1 MRPLA
6 VLKRLRGDFPAAPA
20 ARRPAA
26 AVSRALA
33 SPPSPPPLHHSRL
46 GKRPASEPGEAPN
59 YESLQRNFR
68 AARTFPKCRA
78 RELGEFRLF
87 GTGGKIRLAS
97 NPSLGKMEA
106 RRPLEGVDWLS
117 GAGLRRRRGGGDSPS
132 VMRTECS
139 PSPCSSFACPPPP
152 HRAQGP
158 GQGDNRGK
166 GCRRKRG
173 PAEARAEGSEG
184 QAAHGVGLFIERVRV
199 WGWGK
204 DLHLGAG
211 LGELDDGVLADGRHL
226 LLELLPLLGG
236 RASEEGGEGA
246 GSEIL
251 GLDLAPGG
259 RRKGGKERGREGG
272 RRGGEGWAPRS
283 RPCRA
288 RGRSRARCGA

>member
-117 GAGLRRRRGGGDSPS
+117 GAGLRRRRGGGGGGDMGGGVAVATGGGGLAVGDEDRVQPQPLQQLRLPAAAAPRSGP
-132 VMRTECS
+132 RT
-139 PSPCSSFACPPPP
+139 
-152 HRAQGP
+152 
-158 GQGDNRGK
+158 
-166 GCRRKRG
+166 RRQSRERV
-173 PAEARAEGSEG
+173 PAEARAGGSAGRG
-184 QAAHGVGLFIERVRV
+184 Q
-199 WGWGK
+199 
-204 DLHLGAG
+204 
-211 LGELDDGVLADGRHL
+211 
-226 LLELLPLLGG
+226 
-236 RASEEGGEGA
+236 
-246 GSEIL
+246 
-251 GLDLAPGG
+251 
-259 RRKGGKERGREGG
+259 RR
-272 RRGGEGWAPRS
+272 PS
-283 RPCRA
+283 RA
-288 RGRSRARCGA
+288 RGWALY